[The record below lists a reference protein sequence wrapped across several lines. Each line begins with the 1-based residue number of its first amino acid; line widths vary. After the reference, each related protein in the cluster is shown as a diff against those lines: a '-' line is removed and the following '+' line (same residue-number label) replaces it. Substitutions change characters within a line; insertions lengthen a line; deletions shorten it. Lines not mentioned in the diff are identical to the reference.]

1 MSVHL
6 AKGTRDFLPEAMR
19 ARHAVMDTIRSV
31 FEAYGFEPLMTPAI
45 ERIDTLAGK
54 YGEEGERLM
63 FKILARGEKAAAG
76 VADLGLR
83 YDLTVPL
90 ARVLAMNPGLR
101 LPFKRWQMAPVW
113 RAENPQRGRFR
124 EFWQCDADIAGAAG
138 SLADAECVGVAHDA
152 LAALG
157 FSDFV
162 VRINDRRVLRAM
174 ARAAGADGVAVRET
188 PILVAVDKLDKI
200 GREGVTDELT
210 RAGVAGAGLDALWAI
225 LSLPRG
231 HEATLDA
238 MVALLDEEGQAGV
251 ATLRQMVA
259 HLDAMGL
266 SRAKFVVDPT
276 LARGLDYY
284 TGPVFEAEILEGG
297 VGSVAGG
304 GRYDGLVGMFSGR
317 PIPCVGVSL
326 GMERLITV
334 LEARGAPLGQPASA
348 DVLVTVFDATAP
360 APSLALAAALRREG
374 LRAEVWLTEGKL
386 GAQFKGAAGRGIRWA
401 AVLGTTELRE
411 GTVTLKDLTTGTQ
424 QTVAQNAVADVIR
437 GT

>member
-19 ARHAVMDTIRSV
+19 TRHAVMDTIRGV
-31 FEAYGFEPLMTPAI
+31 FSRYGFEPLMTPAI

-63 FKILARGEKAAAG
+63 FKILARGDKAATG

-152 LAALG
+152 LEALG

-162 VRINDRRVLRAM
+162 VRINDRRILRAM
-174 ARAAGADGVAVRET
+174 ARAAGADGQTIREA

-200 GREGVTDELT
+200 GRQGVAEELL
-210 RAGVAGAGLDALWAI
+210 RAGVTPQGLEALWAI
-225 LSLPRG
+225 LGIARG
-231 HEATLDA
+231 HASTLDA
-238 MVALLDEEGQAGV
+238 LAERLDDEGRAGV
-251 ATLRQMVA
+251 DTLRRVVG

-266 SRAKFVVDPT
+266 DRSKFVVDPT

-317 PIPCVGVSL
+317 AIPCVGVSL

-334 LEARGAPLGQPASA
+334 LEARGTSLGEAAAA
-348 DVLVTVFDATAP
+348 DVLVTVFDADDP
-360 APSLALAAALRREG
+360 GPSLRLAAQLREAG
-374 LRAEVWLTEGKL
+374 LRTEVWLGDGKL
-386 GAQFKGAAGRGIRWA
+386 GAQFKGAAARGIRWA
-401 AVLGTTELRE
+401 AVLGTSEVRDA
-411 GTVTLKDLTTGTQ
+411 TVTLKDLTTGAQ
-424 QTVAQNAVADVIR
+424 QTVPVGDAVAAIR
-437 GT
+437 GA

>member
-6 AKGTRDFLPEAMR
+6 AKGTRDFLPDAMR
-19 ARHAVMDTIRSV
+19 TRHAVMDTIRGV
-31 FEAYGFEPLMTPAI
+31 FARYGFEPLMTPAI

-63 FKILARGEKAAAG
+63 FKILARGEKAATG

-157 FSDFV
+157 FSAFV
-162 VRINDRRVLRAM
+162 VRINDRRILRAM
-174 ARAAGADGVAVRET
+174 ARAAGADGQAVREA

-200 GREGVTDELT
+200 GRDGVTDELL
-210 RAGVAGAGLDALWAI
+210 RAGVAPDGLTALWAI
-225 LSLPRG
+225 LGIDRG

-238 MVALLDEEGQAGV
+238 LAAQLDEEGRAGV
-251 ATLRQMVA
+251 DTLRRVVS

-266 SRAKFVVDPT
+266 DRTKFVIDPT

-317 PIPCVGVSL
+317 AIPCVGVSL

-334 LEARGAPLGQPASA
+334 LEARGTALGEAAAA
-348 DVLVTVFDATAP
+348 DVLVTVFDAETP
-360 APSLALAAALRREG
+360 GPSLQLAARLRAAG
-374 LRAEVWLTEGKL
+374 LRTEVWLGDGKL
-386 GAQFKGAAGRGIRWA
+386 GAQFKGAAARGIRWA
-401 AVLGTTELRE
+401 AVLGTTELRD
-411 GTVTLKDLTTGTQ
+411 GTVTLKDLTSGAQ
-424 QTVAQNAVADVIR
+424 QTVAVADAAATI
-437 GT
+437 GQA